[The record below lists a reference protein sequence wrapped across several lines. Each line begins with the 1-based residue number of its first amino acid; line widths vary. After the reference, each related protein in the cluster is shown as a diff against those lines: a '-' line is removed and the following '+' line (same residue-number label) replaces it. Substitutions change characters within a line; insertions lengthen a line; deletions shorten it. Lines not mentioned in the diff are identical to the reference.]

1 MQLKS
6 ERLALVELQIMNV
19 RLRRNLQMLA
29 IDDFLKR
36 FLYERFDDLLPNRIL
51 ESLFHELRRGL
62 PGAKPRKPDAARVT
76 PGRLLLGLAHR
87 LDRHL
92 NLEKP
97 LDSVALFR
105 RDLNIHVR
113 KANPVLVIPSAARNL
128 L

>member
-1 MQLKS
+1 
-6 ERLALVELQIMNV
+6 
-19 RLRRNLQMLA
+19 
-29 IDDFLKR
+29 FLKR

-62 PGAKPRKPDAARVT
+62 PGAKPPKPDAARGT

-87 LDRHL
+87 LDRHP
-92 NLEKP
+92 NLAKP
-97 LDSVALFR
+97 PDSAALFR
-105 RDLNIHVR
+105 LDLNIPFR